1 MLCRKFGETEQ
12 EIVMLEQRLLQ
23 RKKEKKVCLLLV
35 KAFVSINTACLSYS
49 LFEFV
54 MDSNMYFDEKP
65 NVLFESHK
73 FIRQKHNIIC

>member
-35 KAFVSINTACLSYS
+35 REIQPCFQYVLLLMFNNCQIRAGGLNQGLLRTYVIALPPSGACQ
-49 LFEFV
+49 E
-54 MDSNMYFDEKP
+54 NW
-65 NVLFESHK
+65 
-73 FIRQKHNIIC
+73 